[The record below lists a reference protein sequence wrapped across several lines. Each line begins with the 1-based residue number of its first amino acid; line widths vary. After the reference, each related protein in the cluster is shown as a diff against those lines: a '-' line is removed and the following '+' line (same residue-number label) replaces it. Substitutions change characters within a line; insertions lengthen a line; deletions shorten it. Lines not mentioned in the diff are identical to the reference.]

1 MFSETEKRTLT
12 TYNPMFDKPSVF
24 SSKKKG
30 DLHDENT
37 HRNVFITRCS
47 KKYKKAPWSNYNGI
61 KTLFPFAN
69 ASHLLQI
76 EFQSP

>member
-30 DLHDENT
+30 DLGYTKKIHIVMFSLQDAQRST
-37 HRNVFITRCS
+37 KKRHGVIITAL
-47 KKYKKAPWSNYNGI
+47 KHYF
-61 KTLFPFAN
+61 L
-69 ASHLLQI
+69 
-76 EFQSP
+76 SPMPPTFCR